1 MGLKPRR
8 DFPVPVTMLAGLQT
22 TDNERAAMPQ
32 DTAGHHVSSFS
43 LQMRSDLFVPDL
55 SRGTATVQQQ
65 QPPEKSA
72 EYLPPSF
79 PRRQK
84 SSLPLP
90 STRLFR
96 VAIKY

>member
-1 MGLKPRR
+1 MGLTPRR
-8 DFPVPVTMLAGLQT
+8 DFPVPITMDLQT
-22 TDNERAAMPQ
+22 TENERAAMPQ

-43 LQMRSDLFVPDL
+43 FQMKSDLFVPDL
-55 SRGTATVQQQ
+55 SRGTATIQQQ

-72 EYLPPSF
+72 KYLPPSF

-96 VAIKY
+96 VAIEY